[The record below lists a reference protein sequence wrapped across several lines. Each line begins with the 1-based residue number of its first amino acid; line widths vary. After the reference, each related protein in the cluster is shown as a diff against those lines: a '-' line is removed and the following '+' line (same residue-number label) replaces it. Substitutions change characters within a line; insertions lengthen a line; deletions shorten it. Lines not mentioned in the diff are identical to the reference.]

1 MITLLKENTHGFVPV
16 STLENGVWLR
26 AIDPNAEEQER
37 LKTEFGVD
45 PDMLSDILDIDEQ
58 ARIEKEADGLTAI
71 IRIPVFD
78 PEREVAYFTVPYGII
93 IRQGCV
99 ITVCLCDNPVG
110 QDVLHHR
117 IRGLNM
123 GNANNLILNS
133 ILRASVY
140 YLRFLKDINRLT
152 GKIERDLHK
161 AVRNVELLEL
171 MRYQKS
177 LVYFTTSLRTNELLL
192 EKIQKLSAWH
202 LSEDEQETLEDVRI
216 ELKQAMEM
224 ARIYNNIVT
233 GLMDTFSSIISNNL
247 NNVMKSLTTVS
258 VTLMLPTLVASV
270 YGMNVDLPFQH
281 QSWAFVWVLGLA
293 AVLPL
298 VAIWIFKI
306 KKLY

>member
-1 MITLLKENTHGFVPV
+1 
-16 STLENGVWLR
+16 
-26 AIDPNAEEQER
+26 
-37 LKTEFGVD
+37 
-45 PDMLSDILDIDEQ
+45 MLSDILDIDEQ
-58 ARIEKEADGLTAI
+58 SRLEKEDDGLTAI
-71 IRIPVFD
+71 IRIPVLD

-99 ITVCLCDNPVG
+99 ITVCLYDNPVS

-140 YLRFLKDINRLT
+140 YLRFLKDINRRI
-152 GKIERDLHK
+152 GIIEKDLHRS
-161 AVRNVELLEL
+161 VRNVELLDL

-202 LSEDEQETLEDVRI
+202 LNEEEQETLEDVRI

-224 ARIYNNIVT
+224 AKIYNNIVT
-233 GLMDTFSSIISNNL
+233 GLMDTFTSIISNNL
-247 NNVMKSLTTVS
+247 NNVMKSLTTLS

-281 QSWAFVWVLGLA
+281 KPWAFIWVIALA

-298 VAIWIFKI
+298 TALVIFKW